1 VPEAV
6 NAKAT
11 GQVAFLLRAGN
22 VYVMTRRTQSA
33 IGKFSTRSDD
43 SLIEV
48 KHHTDAM
55 VQTHMKRSIEGGLIV
70 INKILLAAL
79 CVAGVAAAGCS
90 TQGQVN
96 PDVMQVAT
104 TPLTCSD
111 GAQCDLWWQRA
122 QTWVQNHSTYKIES
136 ATRSLIQTA
145 GPDGGKRALAYQ
157 ITRTANPDGTA
168 TIGFAA
174 HCDGSMGCKP
184 NPWEAGA
191 DFKEF
196 VRGQSGAGANAPQ
209 GNATPSQPATT
220 TAHPDAS
227 QGQSIPAA
235 NGEAMSQ

>member
-1 VPEAV
+1 
-6 NAKAT
+6 
-11 GQVAFLLRAGN
+11 
-22 VYVMTRRTQSA
+22 
-33 IGKFSTRSDD
+33 
-43 SLIEV
+43 
-48 KHHTDAM
+48 
-55 VQTHMKRSIEGGLIV
+55 V
-70 INKILLAAL
+70 INKTLLAAL
-79 CVAGVAAAGCS
+79 CVLGTAAAGCS

-104 TPLTCSD
+104 TPLTCSNS
-111 GAQCDLWWQRA
+111 AQCDLWWQRA
-122 QTWVQNHSTYKIES
+122 QTWVQSHSKYRIES
-136 ATRSLIQTA
+136 ATSSLIQTA

-196 VRGQSGAGANAPQ
+196 VRGTAAGAAGANAPQ
-209 GNATPSQPATT
+209 SGTTPPQPPAAAT
-220 TAHPDAS
+220 HPDAS
-227 QGQSIPAA
+227 QGQSIPPA

>member
-1 VPEAV
+1 
-6 NAKAT
+6 
-11 GQVAFLLRAGN
+11 
-22 VYVMTRRTQSA
+22 MT
-33 IGKFSTRSDD
+33 
-43 SLIEV
+43 
-48 KHHTDAM
+48 
-55 VQTHMKRSIEGGLIV
+55 RSIEGGLNV
-70 INKILLAAL
+70 ISKTLWAAL
-79 CVAGVAAAGCS
+79 CVLGVVAAGCS

-104 TPLTCSD
+104 TPLTCTA

-122 QTWVQNHSTYKIES
+122 QTWVQSHSTYKIEAS
-136 ATRSLIQTA
+136 TSTLIQTA

-174 HCDGSMGCKP
+174 HCDGSLGCKP

-196 VRGQSGAGANAPQ
+196 VRGTGAGAGAGANAPQ
-209 GNATPSQPATT
+209 GNAMPQQQQPAG
-220 TAHPDAS
+220 AANHPDAS
-227 QGQSIPAA
+227 QGQSIPAT